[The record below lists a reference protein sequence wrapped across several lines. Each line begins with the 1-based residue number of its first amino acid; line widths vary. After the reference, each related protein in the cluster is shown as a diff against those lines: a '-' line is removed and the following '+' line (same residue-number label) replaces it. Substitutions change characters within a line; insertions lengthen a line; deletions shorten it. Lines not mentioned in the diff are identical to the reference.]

1 MKAKSPNAIDVYVGG
16 RLRVRR
22 KVLGLSQGSLAEALG
37 ITFQQVQ
44 KYEKGMNRIG
54 ASRLQRIAEI
64 LRVPVGFFFENNASA
79 SPNVEPRRDTDD
91 VTLFMTSKEGVAL
104 SKAFLAI
111 EDPNVR
117 QKLLALTR
125 SLGSAN
131 PVENH
136 RDSSSQIEPERG

>member
-16 RLRVRR
+16 RLRLRR
-22 KVLGLSQGSLAEALG
+22 KVLGLSQGSLAEVLG

-79 SPNVEPRRDTDD
+79 SPDVEPRRETDD
-91 VTLFMTSKEGVAL
+91 VTLFMTSNEGVAL
-104 SKAFLAI
+104 SRAFLAI
-111 EDPNVR
+111 DDPNVR

-125 SLGSAN
+125 SLGSAD

>member
-16 RLRVRR
+16 RLRLRR

-79 SPNVEPRRDTDD
+79 SPDVEPRRETDD

-104 SKAFLAI
+104 SRAFLAI

>member
-16 RLRVRR
+16 RLRLRR
-22 KVLGLSQGSLAEALG
+22 QVLGLSQGSLAEALG

-79 SPNVEPRRDTDD
+79 SPDVEPRRETDD

-104 SKAFLAI
+104 SRAFLAI

>member
-16 RLRVRR
+16 RLRLRR

-64 LRVPVGFFFENNASA
+64 LRVPVGYFFENNASA
-79 SPNVEPRRDTDD
+79 SPDVEPRRETDD

-104 SKAFLAI
+104 SRAFLAI

>member
-16 RLRVRR
+16 RLRLRR
-22 KVLGLSQGSLAEALG
+22 QVLGLSQGSLAEALG

-79 SPNVEPRRDTDD
+79 SPDVEPRRETDD

-104 SKAFLAI
+104 SRAFLAI

-125 SLGSAN
+125 SLGSAD

-136 RDSSSQIEPERG
+136 RDSSSKIEPERG

>member
-16 RLRVRR
+16 RLRLRR
-22 KVLGLSQGSLAEALG
+22 KVLGLSQCSLADALG

-64 LRVPVGFFFENNASA
+64 LKVPVGFFFENNASA
-79 SPNVEPRRDTDD
+79 SPDVEPRRETDD

-104 SKAFLAI
+104 SRAFLAI

>member
-1 MKAKSPNAIDVYVGG
+1 MKAKSPNAIDIYVGG
-16 RLRVRR
+16 RLRLRR
-22 KVLGLSQGSLAEALG
+22 KALGLSQGSLADALG

-54 ASRLQRIAEI
+54 AGRLQRIAEI
-64 LRVPVGFFFENNASA
+64 LKVPIGFFFENSASA
-79 SPNVEPRRDTDD
+79 SSDVEARCETDD

-104 SKAFLAI
+104 SRAFLAI

-136 RDSSSQIEPERG
+136 RDSSDQIEPERG

>member
-16 RLRVRR
+16 RLRLRR
-22 KVLGLSQGSLAEALG
+22 KVLGLSQGSLADALG

-64 LRVPVGFFFENNASA
+64 LKVPVGFFFENNASA
-79 SPNVEPRRDTDD
+79 SPDVEPPRETDD

-104 SKAFLAI
+104 SRAFLAI

>member
-16 RLRVRR
+16 RLRLRR
-22 KVLGLSQGSLAEALG
+22 KVLGLSQGSLAQALG

-64 LRVPVGFFFENNASA
+64 LKVPVGFFFENNASA
-79 SPNVEPRRDTDD
+79 APDVEPRRETD
-91 VTLFMTSKEGVAL
+91 VALFMTSKEGVAL
-104 SKAFLAI
+104 SRAFLAI
-111 EDPNVR
+111 EDPDVR

-136 RDSSSQIEPERG
+136 RDGSTQIEPERG

>member
-16 RLRVRR
+16 RLRLRR
-22 KVLGLSQGSLAEALG
+22 KVLGLSQGSLADALG

-64 LRVPVGFFFENNASA
+64 LKVPVGFFFENNASA
-79 SPNVEPRRDTDD
+79 SPDVEPRRETDD

-104 SKAFLAI
+104 SRAFLAI

>member
-16 RLRVRR
+16 RLRLRR
-22 KVLGLSQGSLAEALG
+22 KVLGLSQGSLADALG

-64 LRVPVGFFFENNASA
+64 LKVPVGFFFENNTSA
-79 SPNVEPRRDTDD
+79 SPDVEPRRETDD

-104 SKAFLAI
+104 SRAFLAI

>member
-1 MKAKSPNAIDVYVGG
+1 MKAKSPNAIDIYVGG
-16 RLRVRR
+16 RLRLRR
-22 KVLGLSQGSLAEALG
+22 KVLGLSQSSLADALG

-64 LRVPVGFFFENNASA
+64 LKVPVGFFFENNASA
-79 SPNVEPRRDTDD
+79 SPDVEPRRETDD
-91 VTLFMTSKEGVAL
+91 VTLFMTSKEAVAL
-104 SKAFLAI
+104 SRAFLAI

-125 SLGSAN
+125 SLGSAT

-136 RDSSSQIEPERG
+136 RDSPSQIESERG

>member
-16 RLRVRR
+16 RLRLRR

-79 SPNVEPRRDTDD
+79 PPDVEPRRETDD

-104 SKAFLAI
+104 SRAFLAI